1 MSSKSVDLNS
11 VAQQKRADLE
21 ARGYVVNGVAFM
33 HPATNKRGLL
43 DYLGAV
49 HWVEEPRSALDQ
61 TIHSPLNACCFRDQ
75 CKATEDQVQQLFAA
89 ATKLRQCQRDYLE
102 SPKDQRDEAK
112 GQLVGVAARELDE
125 VLGTFA
131 AQSKPAGYDDGSG
144 RIRDWREPAPTVDG
158 EAVAEVCQDQA
169 GCKYLSW
176 APGIYPL
183 PAAGTK
189 LYPNLAPQ
197 ADDFHDILYGAKI
210 TLILDAGDDASG
222 EIPLTVG
229 ATTGTESDLTI
240 LCHAEKVTRL
250 VKTARAYRKETLNDT
265 GHKGDRGIELD
276 EALAP
281 FTAAQPKEEG

>member
-49 HWVEEPRSALDQ
+49 HWVEEPGSALDQ

-144 RIRDWREPAPTVDG
+144 RIRDWREPT
-158 EAVAEVCQDQA
+158 
-169 GCKYLSW
+169 
-176 APGIYPL
+176 
-183 PAAGTK
+183 
-189 LYPNLAPQ
+189 PQ

-210 TLILDAGDDASG
+210 TLILNAGDDASG
-222 EIPLTVG
+222 EVPLTVG

-240 LCHAEKVTRL
+240 LCHAEKDGKPVTLSVVPQADVARL
-250 VKTARAYRKETLNDT
+250 VEADQEYDAAKAFLAEQRRQFGAIHVAEARWRKAVN
-265 GHKGDRGIELD
+265 RRA